1 MSNRILPTLSLL
13 DRCEQLRALRAELEA
28 DVSKHIA
35 EHRTAISQHEH
46 EIRAATKA
54 LQELGCVV
62 EVPPAPEFQFK
73 HARNQRGGYL
83 LPCIAIGLALVAIG
97 LSLI

>member
-1 MSNRILPTLSLL
+1 MTNKTLPTLSLL
-13 DRCEQLRALRAELEA
+13 DRCEQLRAQRAELEA
-28 DVSKHIA
+28 DINKHIA

-62 EVPPAPEFQFK
+62 EVPPAPAFAFK
-73 HARNQRGGYL
+73 QRTERGSYL